1 MYSVYQYIQIH
12 KMSIFKYINI
22 PVFLI
27 TLAIGLFFVYLG
39 TSDMRKIY
47 VYPTPENIDIL
58 QYKDKTDSCFKFNQ
72 VEIACPED
80 ASQISKIPV
89 QS

>member
-1 MYSVYQYIQIH
+1 
-12 KMSIFKYINI
+12 MSIFKYINV
-22 PVFLI
+22 PVFLV

-47 VYPTPENIDIL
+47 VYPTPENVEIL
-58 QYKDKTDSCFKFNQ
+58 QYKDKANSCFRFDQ
-72 VEIACPED
+72 TEVDCPTD
-80 ASQISKIPV
+80 ASKISKIPV

>member
-1 MYSVYQYIQIH
+1 
-12 KMSIFKYINI
+12 MSIFKYINV

-27 TLAIGLFFVYLG
+27 TLAIGLFFVYLS

-47 VYPTPENIDIL
+47 VYPTPENVDIL
-58 QYKDKTDSCFKFNQ
+58 QYKDKTNSCFKMNQ
-72 VEIACPED
+72 TEITCPTD
-80 ASQISKIPV
+80 ASQISKIPI